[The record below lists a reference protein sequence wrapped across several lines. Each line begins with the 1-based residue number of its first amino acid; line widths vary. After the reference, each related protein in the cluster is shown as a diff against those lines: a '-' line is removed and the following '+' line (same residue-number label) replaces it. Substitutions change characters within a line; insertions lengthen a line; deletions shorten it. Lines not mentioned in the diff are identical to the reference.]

1 MCSISMSIPMRP
13 FTQSL
18 PMALL
23 GAREAAMQR
32 FRPML
37 AEFGLTEQQ
46 WRVLRALASAE
57 EPLEVTQVADRTAL
71 LPPSVSRI
79 VARLAED
86 GLIER
91 TTVAHDQRRATLRL
105 TRPGHDLVTRVAPH
119 SERIYAEIEAAFGAE
134 RLGRLL
140 AELHDLATI
149 ADTTAERAREA
160 S

>member
-1 MCSISMSIPMRP
+1 MSIPMRP
-13 FTQSL
+13 FQQSL

-23 GAREAAMQR
+23 GAREATMQR

-46 WRVLRALASAE
+46 WRVLRALASAD
-57 EPLEVTQVADRTAL
+57 EPLEVTEVAARTEL

-79 VARLAED
+79 VARLADD
-86 GLIER
+86 GLIDR

-105 TRPGHDLVTRVAPH
+105 TRKGRGLVARVAPD
-119 SERIYAEIEAAFGAE
+119 SERISGEIEAAFGAD
-134 RLGRLL
+134 RLAHLL
-140 AELHDLATI
+140 AELHDLAGI
-149 ADTTAERAREA
+149 ADLADSNPAREA

>member
-1 MCSISMSIPMRP
+1 MCNISMSIPMRP
-13 FTQSL
+13 FVESL

-23 GAREAAMQR
+23 GAREATMQR

-46 WRVLRALASAE
+46 WRVLRALASADQ
-57 EPLEVTQVADRTAL
+57 PLEVGRVADRTEL

-79 VARLAED
+79 VARLADD

-91 TTVAHDQRRATLRL
+91 STVEHDLRRATLRL
-105 TRPGHDLVTRVAPH
+105 TRKGRGLVTRVAPH
-119 SERIYAEIEAAFGAE
+119 SERIYGEIEAAFGAD
-134 RLGRLL
+134 RLARLL

-149 ADTTAERAREA
+149 ADARAEQAREA

>member
-23 GAREAAMQR
+23 VAREATMQR

-57 EPLEVTQVADRTAL
+57 EPLEVTQVAERTEL

-79 VARLAED
+79 VA
-86 GLIER
+86 
-91 TTVAHDQRRATLRL
+91 
-105 TRPGHDLVTRVAPH
+105 DLNEPR
-119 SERIYAEIEAAFGAE
+119 
-134 RLGRLL
+134 RLL
-140 AELHDLATI
+140 
-149 ADTTAERAREA
+149 RAGFPLL
-160 S
+160 